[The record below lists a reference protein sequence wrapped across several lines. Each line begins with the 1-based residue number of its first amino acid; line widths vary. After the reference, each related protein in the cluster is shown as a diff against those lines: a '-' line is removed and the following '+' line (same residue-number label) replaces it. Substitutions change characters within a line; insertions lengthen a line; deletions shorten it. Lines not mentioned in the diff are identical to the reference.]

1 MGETS
6 LCRLGQ
12 EFRHYLGCCFVMKEL
27 LIRVFIW
34 PSGAAMLVGMSMLTL
49 LLLHLPDLAVDSQ
62 AKTPREEFPGQRR
75 GGGTHW
81 VNIPHSDTM
90 A

>member
-1 MGETS
+1 
-6 LCRLGQ
+6 
-12 EFRHYLGCCFVMKEL
+12 MKEL

-34 PSGAAMLVGMSMLTL
+34 PSGAAMLVGLSMLTL
-49 LLLHLPDLAVDSQ
+49 LLLHLPDPGADPQ
-62 AKTPREEFPGQRR
+62 ANGSREEFPGQRR

-81 VNIPHSDTM
+81 ANIPHSDTM

>member
-1 MGETS
+1 
-6 LCRLGQ
+6 
-12 EFRHYLGCCFVMKEL
+12 MKEL

-34 PSGAAMLVGMSMLTL
+34 PSGTAMLVGLSMLTL
-49 LLLHLPDLAVDSQ
+49 LLLHLPDLGVDPQ
-62 AKTPREEFPGQRR
+62 ANGSREEFPGQRR

-81 VNIPHSDTM
+81 VNAPHSDTM

>member
-1 MGETS
+1 
-6 LCRLGQ
+6 
-12 EFRHYLGCCFVMKEL
+12 MKGM

-34 PSGAAMLVGMSMLTL
+34 PSGVAMLVGMSMLTL
-49 LLLHLPDLAVDSQ
+49 LLLHLPSPQGDRQ
-62 AKTPREEFPGQRR
+62 ANGSREEFPGQRR

-81 VNIPHSDTM
+81 VNPPQSDSM